1 MLSFQELLTA
11 IPVVIKAGNVP
22 AIVGEAGIGKSALV
36 QTVAEKMNAK
46 LFTTVVS
53 LSEKGDLAIPVPPM
67 TENAFV
73 KTSKYGE
80 LADVKFG
87 YTHTLIEIIQWAE
100 AHPKQPIIWFL
111 DEFNRGTQ
119 AVQSELMNL
128 VLQRQINSLR
138 LPDQVHLVLAENPD
152 ATMAGFE
159 SSDYGVTVGDAAIND
174 RTVRLVMRADAAD
187 WLQWAKT
194 KGNIIESVRRFIE
207 ENPQQLAPAEH
218 DDDLYPTPRA
228 WQRVSRNLQALSDLP
243 ADDQQRLRLD
253 LLEGDLGI
261 TVGQSFEQFLRQQKA
276 GLSAREIYDGDSLNP
291 IASQIFNEAGTDQQQ
306 SIMNSLIQ
314 QTNDY
319 PLTNE
324 SHASRFTTLLNLMP
338 VDAQFAV
345 ALKVAE
351 VPDLLEQLYEAAQKY
366 PLVKQLYD
374 QLTAIG
380 LKNNVN

>member
-1 MLSFQELLTA
+1 MLSFQELVTA
-11 IPVVIKAGNVP
+11 IPVVLKAGNVP

-53 LSEKGDLAIPVPPM
+53 LSEKGDLAIPIPPM
-67 TENAFV
+67 TEKAFV
-73 KTSKYGE
+73 KTSAYGE

-87 YTHTLIEIIQWAE
+87 YTHTLIEIIQWAQ
-100 AHPKQPIIWFL
+100 AHPQQPIIWFL

-138 LPDQVHLVLAENPD
+138 LPDQVHMVLAENPD

-159 SSDYGVTVGDAAIND
+159 TSDYGVTVGDAAIND
-174 RTVRLVMRADAAD
+174 RTVRLVMQADVSD
-187 WLQWAKT
+187 WLQWAKS
-194 KGNIIESVRRFIE
+194 KGNIIGSVQRFIE
-207 ENPQQLAPAEH
+207 ENPQQLAPKEH

-228 WQRVSRNLQALSDLP
+228 WERVSSNLQALGELP
-243 ADDQQRLRLD
+243 ADEQQRLRLD
-253 LLEGDLGI
+253 LLQGDLGV
-261 TVGQSFEQFLRQQKA
+261 TVGQSFEQFVRQQTA
-276 GLSAREIYDGDSLNP
+276 GLTAQEIYAGDTLKP
-291 IASQIFNEAGTDQQQ
+291 AVAQIFNEAGIDQQQ

-314 QTNDY
+314 QTDTY
-319 PLTNE
+319 PLTDGTY
-324 SHASRFTTLLNLMP
+324 ASRFTTLLNLMP

-345 ALKVAE
+345 ALKLTE
-351 VPDLLEQLYEAAQKY
+351 VPDLLERLYQAAQET

>member
-1 MLSFQELLTA
+1 MLSFQELVTA

-36 QTVAEKMNAK
+36 QTVAEKMHAQ

-100 AHPKQPIIWFL
+100 AHPNQPIIWFL

-138 LPDQVHLVLAENPD
+138 LPDQVHMVLAENPD

-159 SSDYGVTVGDAAIND
+159 TSDYGVTVGDAAIND
-174 RTVRLVMRADAAD
+174 RTVRLVMRADADD

-194 KGNIIESVRRFIE
+194 KGNIVESVQRFIE
-207 ENPQQLAPAEH
+207 ENPQQLAPVEH

-228 WQRVSRNLQALSDLP
+228 WQRVSRNLQALSELS
-243 ADDQQRLRLD
+243 ADDQQRIRLD

-276 GLSAREIYDGDSLNP
+276 GLSAKEIYDGDSLNP
-291 IASQIFNEAGTDQQQ
+291 IASQIFNEAGVDQQQ
-306 SIMNSLIQ
+306 SIMNNLIQ
-314 QTNDY
+314 QTKDY
-319 PLTNE
+319 PLTDE
-324 SHASRFTTLLNLMP
+324 AHASRFTTLLNLMP

-351 VPDLLEQLYEAAQKY
+351 VPNLLEQLYEAAQKY